1 MLEIEY
7 KGTSE
12 DAKHKNTVTNLANV
26 LWQFSSTGNAIVPLL
41 GCWINLMYG
50 SVHTAS
56 VVPSLQSQDCIP
68 TSNTLDSQR
77 QVWKELF
84 VDRVFKKISERGLIP
99 VCQSLTSSL
108 SFWSS
113 SLRSCCI
120 CPSFSLSGTR
130 RQGEEHSTHKAKMSH
145 ITNRCRAHD
154 KNKSSLEHT
163 CTLQAT
169 VVSEHTGAMPW
180 HADEEKQNK
189 KKQFTFEICTGPEGS
204 SSPLDFFS
212 FFLLF
217 LFSFFPFYREKNDTF
232 NIFFFL

>member
-189 KKQFTFEICTGPEGS
+189 KKTVHLWDLHRPRRF
-204 SSPLDFFS
+204 LFS
-212 FFLLF
+212 FGFFLLF
-217 LFSFFPFYREKNDTF
+217 PLVP
-232 NIFFFL
+232 FFLLSFL